1 MVDVSKDL
9 EGRTMLVTGAN
20 SGIGRATALAL
31 GKRGARLFLAG
42 RSEER
47 TRPVMEE
54 IRSSGNDQVTFLP
67 VDLGDLAS
75 VRDCAARFLASGAPL
90 HVLINNAGLAGR
102 RGLTPDGFELAFGVN
117 HLGPFLLT
125 ELVVPR
131 LKESAP
137 SRIVN
142 VSSRGHYRARGI
154 DFGSL
159 RKPTRPATALAE
171 YNVSKL
177 CNVLHAK
184 DLARRLEG
192 TGVTTYSL
200 HPGVIA
206 SDVWREVPWPVR
218 SLIKAFMRSSEEGAE
233 TSIWCATAP
242 ELAHQT
248 GRYYDACREKRPS
261 ALAEDEALS
270 KELWERSVEWTGIA
284 RADS

>member
-159 RKPTRPATALAE
+159 RKPTRTATALAE